1 MANKLAA
8 IGAACA
14 IYPVLSVSLAAQPG
28 GPAREAHIA
37 ILACLNSAID
47 QQRVTRAGRVM
58 KLTCDGN
65 PSRVLFDR
73 LHGLVETV
81 TVEWGEVRSF
91 SRIAGVTLNTCTR
104 VVRDHEG
111 SPAHYVYCELHI
123 NLGELSHL

>member
-1 MANKLAA
+1 MANKLTA

-28 GPAREAHIA
+28 GPAGETHVAVM
-37 ILACLNSAID
+37 ACLNSAID
-47 QQRVTRAGRVM
+47 RQRVTRAGRLL
-58 KLTCDGN
+58 KLTCDGS

-73 LHGLVETV
+73 MHGVVETV

-91 SRIAGVTLNTCTR
+91 SRTPGATSNTCTR
-104 VVRDHEG
+104 MVRDHNG
-111 SPAHYVYCELHI
+111 GPVDQVFCELHI